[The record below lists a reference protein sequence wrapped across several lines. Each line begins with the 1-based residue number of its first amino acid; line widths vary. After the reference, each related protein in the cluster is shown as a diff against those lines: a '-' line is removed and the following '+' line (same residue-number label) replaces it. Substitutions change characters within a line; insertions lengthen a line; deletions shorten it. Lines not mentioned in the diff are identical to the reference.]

1 MKKFTPRVIVLAF
14 NMVMIAIFASFQFA
28 NAQVIR
34 PYGSPAFSDNLNG
47 GHTMFGNT
55 ITAVYTS
62 GSGSTGTVNTTAMN
76 DFSTSGTGNYT
87 FGRTSA
93 YSNDNSNIQFT
104 DVDGVGTAT
113 SLINYGGLWRY
124 YSLNNYAAAPADIAS
139 LNWTADTYDDAA
151 NWTNTAN
158 NSNAFGFAETA
169 VNSPTQTNRSTY
181 YLRRDINIT
190 TPLQYSSITLTAK
203 YDDGFIVYVNGVEVA
218 RANMPAGAAPYGTNP
233 SSSREFGDGDFVLNI
248 PASNFSNGNNQIAVA
263 LYNRS
268 TGTNDFYFDMKLAGN
283 DAATSTVNSS
293 SADLVLPAGTNTIKF
308 ARLYWGGRITS
319 GMGGSGNV
327 NLRTVKLRKGS
338 VAGIYTD
345 VLAPATQ
352 VDKTLISNTTDSAYQ
367 TYVDVTDFVS
377 DQGAGTYTIANVTAA
392 TGSIGGGGNYAGWT
406 IVVVYENNAIPYK
419 SVRVYDGFIQVYNGG
434 TATTQS
440 ITLTGL
446 NVPSTPV
453 LPSDAYMSTMA
464 WEGDAILG
472 SSANNP
478 NGDYIKINGQAVSNA
493 VNPVVN
499 FWNGSI
505 SKNGSHVTTKNPD
518 FKNQMSID
526 IDEQDVGD
534 PQYGIV
540 ANATQVSIEFG
551 TEADQYFPS
560 VFAFTI
566 LAKNPEIILNKSV
579 SDGTAPFGTLQPNE
593 ILTYTLSGSNIG
605 LANAVNCVV
614 TDTIPS
620 NVSYIPGS
628 LFVVNAPGIPN
639 NSVQTDAGNDDY
651 AFKANNAGK
660 DYVKFYIGN
669 TATPTSGGILAPN
682 ETYTLRFKV
691 LTPPDYNT
699 LSTVTN
705 TARIT
710 GQNIFGDQFVDDG
723 TAIIALGSTTP
734 VKMTSFT
741 VKKENGNGVLRWVTS
756 SELQNSH
763 YEIERS
769 FDAVSFTKMGEV
781 AGKGTTTLTTS
792 YSFPDALN
800 NVVSTIVYY
809 RLRIVDF
816 DGKSTYTQIL
826 PLRLDGSVIL
836 SGVKS
841 YPNPFTSNIKLQIQS
856 TKEESS
862 IVRLISMSGQEAV
875 KRVVTLQP
883 GENIVIIK
891 DLDSVV
897 PGVYILELRRGDDV
911 FTQKILKQ

>member
-1 MKKFTPRVIVLAF
+1 MKKFTSRLIVLALS
-14 NMVMIAIFASFQFA
+14 MVTIAIFASIQFA
-28 NAQVIR
+28 YAQQR
-34 PYGSPAFSDNLNG
+34 PYGSPVFSDNLNG

-55 ITAVYTS
+55 ITAIYTS

-76 DFSTSGTGNYT
+76 DFNTSGTGSYT
-87 FGRTSA
+87 NGRTSA
-93 YSNDNSNIQFT
+93 YGNDQNNIQFV
-104 DVDGVGTAT
+104 DVDGVGSSS
-113 SLINYGGLWRY
+113 SLISYGGLWRY
-124 YSLNNYAAAPADIAS
+124 YSLNNYTAAPADISS
-139 LNWTADTYDDAA
+139 LNWTEDTYNDSG
-151 NWTNTAN
+151 NWTNTPN
-158 NSNAFGFAETA
+158 NSNAFGYNESN
-169 VNSPTQTNRSTY
+169 VNAPTQINRRTY

-190 TPLQYSSITLTAK
+190 NPLQYSSITLTAK

-218 RANMPAGAAPYGTNP
+218 RANMPTGSAPYATNP
-233 SSSREFGDGDFVLNI
+233 SSAREFTDGDFVFQI
-248 PASNFSNGNNQIAVA
+248 PTSSFANGNNQIAVA
-263 LYNRS
+263 LYNRNN
-268 TGTNDFYFDMKLAGN
+268 GTTDFYFDMKLDGN
-283 DAATSTVNSS
+283 DAATATYNSS
-293 SADLVLPAGTNTIKF
+293 AANLVLPTGTNTIKF

-319 GMGGSGNV
+319 GMGGSGNI
-327 NLRTVKLRKGS
+327 NLRSVKIRKGS
-338 VAGIYTD
+338 TPGRYDD

-352 VDKTLISNTTDSAYQ
+352 VDKILVTGTTDSAYQ
-367 TYVDVTDFVS
+367 SYVDITSFVN
-377 DQGAGTYTIANVTAA
+377 DQGAGTYTIANITAA
-392 TGSIGGGGNYAGWT
+392 TGSITGGGNYAGWT
-406 IVVVYENNAIPYK
+406 IVVVYENSTVPYN

-434 TATTQS
+434 SPTTQS

-464 WEGDAILG
+464 WEGDANLG
-472 SSANNP
+472 SSSSNP

-499 FWNGSI
+499 FWNGTI
-505 SKNGSHVTTKNPD
+505 SKNGAHVTTKNPD
-518 FKNQMSID
+518 FKNQMGID
-526 IDEQDVGD
+526 IDEQQVGD

-566 LAKNPEIILNKSV
+566 LAKDPQIILNKSV

-593 ILTYTLSGSNIG
+593 ILTYTLSGSNLG
-605 LANAVNCVV
+605 FANAVNCVV

-628 LFVVNAPGIPN
+628 LFVVNAPGLPS
-639 NSVQTDAGNDDY
+639 NSTQTDGSNDDY
-651 AFKANNAGK
+651 AFKATDAGK
-660 DYVKFYIGN
+660 DYVKFFIGN
-669 TATPTSGGILAPN
+669 TATSTSGGILAPG
-682 ETYTLRFKV
+682 ETYTLRFQV
-691 LTPPDYNT
+691 LTPPDYNQ

-723 TAIIALGSTTP
+723 TAIIALGAPTP

-741 VKKENGNGVLRWVTS
+741 VKKEGANAVLRWATS

-781 AGKGTTTLTTS
+781 AGKGTTTLSTNYS
-792 YSFPDALN
+792 YPDDIN

-809 RLRIVDF
+809 RLRIVDL

-826 PLRLDGSVIL
+826 PLRLDGAVIL
-836 SGVKS
+836 SSVKA

-856 TKEESS
+856 TKEEVST
-862 IVRLISMSGQEAV
+862 VRLISMNGQEAV

-891 DLDSVV
+891 DLSSVT
-897 PGVYILELRRGDDV
+897 PGIYILELRKGDDV